1 MDKHF
6 GYYIAGFYTFVTFM
20 HFILTEGF
28 FDLYDL
34 KWYFYGDNEALG
46 TVLIVLW
53 VFGIAVHIF
62 NSHLENKDKNKY
74 FEDELSRLKSQVK
87 SLKKRK

>member
-1 MDKHF
+1 
-6 GYYIAGFYTFVTFM
+6 
-20 HFILTEGF
+20 E
-28 FDLYDL
+28 
-34 KWYFYGDNEALG
+34 NEALG
-46 TVLIVLW
+46 IVLIVLW
-53 VFGIAVHIF
+53 VFGIFVHIF

>member
-28 FDLYDL
+28 FDLFDL
-34 KWYFYGDNEALG
+34 HSYFFGEDEAIG
-46 TVLIVLW
+46 IMLIVLW

-62 NSHLENKDKNKY
+62 NSHLE
-74 FEDELSRLKSQVK
+74 
-87 SLKKRK
+87 KKEND